1 MVEESAIVIVIVVTA
16 VPLELLLVSIVHL
29 LLLVLVLVIATLPG
43 MCKLLLQPANQ
54 YILIIIVII
63 RAVTI
68 TMETV
73 WVVAAALSFLL
84 LLQMCPFDQPARCV
98 VTVMQIYSSVSPT
111 LSSTTLNSDNS
122 SSSSSKSGNSSSN
135 SSCKENQIGG
145 ANPASEV
152 EGDPRPFFRVRPSD
166 KRISYKELVLR
177 NKTKNF
183 GELVSNE
190 LEVYLTETEFEAV
203 FMRSREAF
211 YALPRWRRQKCKQQL
226 QLF

>member
-122 SSSSSKSGNSSSN
+122 SSSSSSSN
-135 SSCKENQIGG
+135 SRLHVEVFIVVAAAWLAHSIHF
-145 ANPASEV
+145 ASSLHQKT
-152 EGDPRPFFRVRPSD
+152 GM
-166 KRISYKELVLR
+166 RITATILTAIVQVIIIIAAAVILMLR
-177 NKTKNF
+177 
-183 GELVSNE
+183 
-190 LEVYLTETEFEAV
+190 
-203 FMRSREAF
+203 MM
-211 YALPRWRRQKCKQQL
+211 QQSL
-226 QLF
+226 HHE